1 MTAELRSDTMA
12 PAWWRRAS
20 DDLAAA
26 EELAGNGF
34 SAAWVIAYHAR
45 QAVEKFIKAYL
56 VAHGLSSD
64 TPGFRTHEID
74 DLRDL
79 VGQFDADRDAAL
91 ISRVPEAEAPSSP
104 WDSE

>member
-26 EELAGNGF
+26 EELAANGF
-34 SAAWVIAYHAR
+34 SAAWVVAHHAQ

-64 TPGFRTHEID
+64 APGFRTHEID

-79 VGQFDADRDAAL
+79 VG
-91 ISRVPEAEAPSSP
+91 
-104 WDSE
+104 